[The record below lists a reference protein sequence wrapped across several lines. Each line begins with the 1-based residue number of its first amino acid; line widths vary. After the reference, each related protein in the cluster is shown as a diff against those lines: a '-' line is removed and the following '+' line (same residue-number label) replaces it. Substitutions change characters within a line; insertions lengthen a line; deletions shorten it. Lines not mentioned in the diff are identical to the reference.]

1 MFRRESRCLLSIFLS
16 VLVSVSTACTTGRM
30 VPMHTQPGATAPPGL
45 KSGDRIRVHTHDG
58 RHSDF
63 DFDHV
68 AADGDVFGMNHEQV
82 RASDIAMVERRSVDK
97 TRTSLLVT
105 ACAFGAFAAVLI
117 ISLAAGDDFLAPY

>member
-1 MFRRESRCLLSIFLS
+1 MASRCSLGIFLL
-16 VLVSVSTACTTGRM
+16 VLVSISTACTTGRM
-30 VPMHTQPGATAPPGL
+30 VPMQTQPGTTAPRGL

-68 AADGDVFGMNHEQV
+68 AADGDVFGTNHEQV

-97 TRTSLLVT
+97 TRTSLLVI
-105 ACAFGAFAAVLI
+105 AAAVGA
-117 ISLAAGDDFLAPY
+117 LAVAIVVSIGTADILGPLQ